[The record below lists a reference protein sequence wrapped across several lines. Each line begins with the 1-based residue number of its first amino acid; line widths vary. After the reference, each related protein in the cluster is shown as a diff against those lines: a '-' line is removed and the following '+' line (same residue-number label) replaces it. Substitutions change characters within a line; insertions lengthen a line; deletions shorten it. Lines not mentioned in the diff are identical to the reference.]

1 MFKVKWI
8 KDRYIKPDILKLID
22 KKVEKDLGLGM
33 AIQTFNP
40 RRQSQADVWGQGQP
54 GTEQIL
60 GEESLNPG
68 MVKYT
73 FNSRRESQVDL

>member
-40 RRQSQADVWGQGQP
+40 RRQSQADV
-54 GTEQIL
+54 
-60 GEESLNPG
+60 
-68 MVKYT
+68 
-73 FNSRRESQVDL
+73 